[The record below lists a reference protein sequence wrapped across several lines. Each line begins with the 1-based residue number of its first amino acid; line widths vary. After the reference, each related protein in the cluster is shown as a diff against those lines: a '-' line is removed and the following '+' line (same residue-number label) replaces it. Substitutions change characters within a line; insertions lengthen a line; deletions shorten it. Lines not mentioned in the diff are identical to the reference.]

1 MSLLR
6 NAYTNRR
13 KRRESL
19 SNRYI
24 DIPFT
29 SKSTS
34 IIDSI
39 QEPDYIL
46 GYKSP
51 QSKIIHLSKGDLKIG
66 IRGIRAF
73 WSYLYGN
80 NPSGSPKGI
89 STLLTNIYKI
99 NPNNIKGWKIESK
112 GTDYKV
118 MFTHKPKCIK
128 ILTNDSNKLMDLLMK
143 INYKDKSIWRISY
156 RDLNL

>member
-13 KRRESL
+13 KRTESL

-29 SKSTS
+29 NKTP
-34 IIDSI
+34 ILLDPV

-46 GYKSP
+46 GYKSS

-66 IRGIRAF
+66 IKGIRAF
-73 WSYLYGN
+73 WSYLYGK
-80 NPSGSPKGI
+80 NPSGSPQGI
-89 STLLTNIYKI
+89 STLLTNIYRT
-99 NPNNIKGWKIESK
+99 NPSNIKGWKIECK

-118 MFTHKPKCIK
+118 MFTHRPKCIK
-128 ILTNDSNKLMDLLMK
+128 ILSNDTNKLMNLLMK
-143 INYKDKSIWRISY
+143 VNHKDKSIWRISY